1 MSSQRFTPEFKEEAV
16 RQVVG
21 RGHSVA
27 EVAARLGVS
36 THSLYQW
43 VKAVKPDKS
52 EQQATELTEAKSE
65 ILRLRAQLRRVE
77 EERDIFKKGRTVLR
91 QRTRVKYRFINDH
104 RHVFRVAP
112 MCRMLEV
119 TRGGFYQWLDKPESD
134 RAIEDRRLLGLIR
147 DSYDASGGVYGARRV
162 LGDLREAGEVCGK
175 HRVEKIMHAQKIKAI
190 RGYKAPRRIV
200 GRPSLIAPNRLQ
212 RQFTVDQPDQAWVT
226 DITYLRTW
234 QGWLYLAVVIDLH
247 SRKVIGWSMKPTLA
261 REGGLDALLM
271 AIWRR
276 KPTKAVI
283 VHSDQG
289 SQYGSDDWQRFC
301 RAHGLQ
307 PSMSR
312 RGNCWDNAVAESFF
326 SSLKKERI
334 RKRVYKT
341 RDLARADVFDYIEVF
356 YNRTRRHS
364 HLGGISPEAFEKASL

>member
-1 MSSQRFTPEFKEEAV
+1 M
-16 RQVVG
+16 
-21 RGHSVA
+21 
-27 EVAARLGVS
+27 
-36 THSLYQW
+36 
-43 VKAVKPDKS
+43 
-52 EQQATELTEAKSE
+52 
-65 ILRLRAQLRRVE
+65 
-77 EERDIFKKGRTVLR
+77 
-91 QRTRVKYRFINDH
+91 KYRFINDH

-119 TRGGFYQWLDKPESD
+119 TRGGFYQWLEKPESD

-147 DSYDASGGVYGARRV
+147 DSYEASGGVYGARRV
-162 LGDLREAGEVCGK
+162 FGDLREVGESCGK
-175 HRVEKIMHAQKIKAI
+175 HRVAKIMRSQKMKAI

-200 GRPSLIAPNRLQ
+200 GRPSLVAPNRLQ
-212 RQFTVDQPDQAWVT
+212 RQFTVDQPDRAWVT

-261 REGGLDALLM
+261 REGVLDALLM

-276 KPTKAVI
+276 KPTQPVI

-364 HLGGISPEAFEKASL
+364 HLGGVSPEAFEKASL